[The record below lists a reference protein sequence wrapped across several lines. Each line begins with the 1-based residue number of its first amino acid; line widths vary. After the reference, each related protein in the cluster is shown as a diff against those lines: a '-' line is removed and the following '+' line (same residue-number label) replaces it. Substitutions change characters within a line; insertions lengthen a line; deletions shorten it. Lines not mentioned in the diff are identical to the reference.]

1 MAEGK
6 MELEELNY
14 NNDLKNNQ
22 PASTATNIMT
32 QTPVAS
38 EQTSEGTVSATDS
51 AIDTKGKKNKKSKKG
66 KNEGDEDGED
76 APAEPI
82 KTVSYLTLYR
92 FATNLDRFYILLAII
107 GSIGAGVGQPM
118 VALLMGDVLT
128 SITAIDMKD
137 KDKVNDEVVHYVILF
152 TVIGAATFLA
162 AYLQMCCWT
171 LSAENQVKR
180 IREEY
185 LHAILRQDI
194 GWHDTGKQA
203 ESLTTRLNS
212 DTQLIYDGMS
222 DKVGVALSN
231 FATFVSGFII
241 AFTRGW
247 RLSLVLLSCVPLL
260 GICGAMM
267 AKFTVAAASKGQD
280 SYSKAGAI
288 AEQTFSSIRTIVA
301 FGGQKRETHAY
312 VKQLDDAFVT
322 GKKKAIAVGT
332 GIGIF
337 MLILFATYSLS
348 FWYGSH
354 EVYKGNMVSG
364 EVLNVFMGMII
375 GAFALGNIGP
385 NVASFASAQG
395 AAYNIFQTID
405 RVPTIDSASPAG
417 AKPEN
422 VQGHVVVRDVDFH
435 YPSRPDVPILK
446 KMNIEVKPGQTVA
459 LVGHS
464 GSGKSTIVG
473 LVERFYDP
481 ISGSVT
487 LDGIEIKDWNVSY
500 LRDTIG
506 IVSQEPVLFNATIKQ
521 NIALGIRKD
530 QAEPTDKEI
539 IEACRLSNAHDFI
552 SNLPDKYNTMVG
564 EKGALLSGGQKQRI
578 AIARALI
585 KNPRILLLDE
595 ATSALD
601 TESERIVQAALDKA
615 SAGRSTIVIA
625 HRLSTI
631 MNADHIYV
639 MDKGLVM
646 ESGTHESLLAKGG
659 IYAGLVAKQQLKS
672 GGVDVNN
679 DLVETPVVDTT
690 ATATPH
696 IAIADDAVTQHGTAD
711 RRKSFSFSTK
721 LRRMSSARSIP
732 RSEKSL
738 QRVDTTID
746 IAETAKE
753 KEAREKKERAA
764 KIKAQK
770 APIMRVLKHM
780 RPEWALLAVGAIL
793 SGGAGAVFPMF
804 AKFFGNVLN
813 VLITDPKTNPNFLK
827 DADFDALVFL
837 IIGIAA
843 MITNGGAVII
853 FEYVG
858 EMMSRR
864 MRTLSFKAIISQ
876 EMGFFDREENN
887 TGALSSRLATDAYQM
902 HELVS
907 QIMKLA
913 FQTLVTVG
921 IGLTLAFIQSWRLT
935 LVILATIP
943 FVGASQYFALGTLA
957 GFSAKTKKAYEQS
970 GRVAN
975 EAIVNI
981 RTVATLSKE
990 AHFESKYYAVT
1001 QEPHHFA
1008 LRRAYVGS
1016 LGHALSQGVM
1026 FWTYAVGFYAGYRF
1040 VNDGT
1045 MEWTD
1050 LFQTLFY
1057 VIFMAMGLGQLAT
1070 QAPKFVKGKESAINV
1085 FELLDKHTTI
1095 DAFKDGIKP
1104 DHVDGHLGL
1113 EDVHF
1118 HYPTR
1123 PDHQIFKGVN
1133 VEVKPSQTV
1142 ALVGPSGCGK
1152 STMIALMERW
1162 YDTEKGKATIDKYD
1176 VRDLQLSNI
1185 REHMALVGQE
1195 PVLFDISIGE
1205 NIRYGI
1211 PDGKI
1216 MDHEQVVAAARAAN
1230 IHDFVMSLP
1239 QGYDTRVGDKGS
1251 QLSGG
1256 QKQRIAIARAM
1267 IRNPRIL
1274 LLDEATSALDSE
1286 SEKLVQEALDK
1297 ARAGRTTVVIAHR
1310 LKTIQDADLILVVK
1324 DGAIIESGKHYELIN
1339 QGGLYAE
1346 LCKKQNLEVT
1356 H

>member
-14 NNDLKNNQ
+14 NDDLKNNQ
-22 PASTATNIMT
+22 PSSTATNTMA

-38 EQTSEGTVSATDS
+38 EQKSESVASSTDS
-51 AIDTKGKKNKKSKKG
+51 TIDAKGKKSKKVKGDG
-66 KNEGDEDGED
+66 KDV
-76 APAEPI
+76 PAEPR
-82 KTVSYLTLYR
+82 KAVSYLTLYR
-92 FATNLDRFYILLAII
+92 FATKMDLFYIIVAII
-107 GSIGAGVGQPM
+107 ASIGAGVGQPM

-128 SITAIDMKD
+128 TITAIDPND
-137 KDKVNDEVVHYVILF
+137 QDKVNDEVIHYVVLF
-152 TVIGAATFLA
+152 TVIGAGIFVA
-162 AYLQMCCWT
+162 AYLQMCFWT

-222 DKVGVALSN
+222 DKVGLALSN
-231 FATFVSGFII
+231 FATFVAGFII
-241 AFTRGW
+241 AFSRGW
-247 RLSLVLLSCVPLL
+247 KLSLVLLSCVPLIGL
-260 GICGAMM
+260 CAAMM
-267 AKFTVAAASKGQD
+267 AKFTVASATKGQD

-301 FGGQKRETHAY
+301 FGGQKRETDAY
-312 VKQLDDAFVT
+312 VKQLDEAFAV
-322 GKKKAIAVGT
+322 GKKKAIAIGV
-332 GIGIF
+332 GIGAF
-337 MLILFATYSLS
+337 MFILFAAYSLS

-354 EVYKGNMVSG
+354 EVYKGNMTSG
-364 EVLNVFMGMII
+364 SVLNVFMGMII

-385 NVASFASAQG
+385 NIASFGSAQG

-405 RVPTIDSASPAG
+405 RIPTIDSANPAG
-417 AKPEN
+417 AKPDN
-422 VQGHVVVRDVDFH
+422 VQGHVVVRD
-435 YPSRPDVPILK
+435 
-446 KMNIEVKPGQTVA
+446 KMNVEIKPGQTVA

-487 LDGIEIKDWNVSY
+487 LDGIEIKDWNLSY

-521 NIALGIRKD
+521 NIALGTRKD
-530 QAEPTDKEI
+530 QTEPTDKEI
-539 IEACRLSNAHDFI
+539 EEACRLSNAHDFI
-552 SNLPDKYNTMVG
+552 SKLPDKYNTMVG

-639 MDKGLVM
+639 MDKGIVM

-659 IYAGLVAKQQLKS
+659 VYTSFVAKQQLKS
-672 GGVDVNN
+672 GGVDVDN
-679 DLVETPVVDTT
+679 DLVEAPVVDTT
-690 ATATPH
+690 PTATPH

-721 LRRMSSARSIP
+721 LRRLSSARSIP

-738 QRVDTTID
+738 QRADTAVA
-746 IAETAKE
+746 IAETLEE
-753 KEAREKKERAA
+753 KEAREKKEHAA

-770 APIMRVLKHM
+770 APIMRVLKYM
-780 RPEWALLAVGAIL
+780 RPEWTLLAAGAIL

-813 VLITDPKTNPNFLK
+813 VLMTDPKANPNFLK
-827 DADFDALVFL
+827 DADFDALIFL

-843 MITNGGAVII
+843 LITNGGAVMI

-858 EMMSRR
+858 ETMSRR
-864 MRTLSFKAIISQ
+864 MRTLSFKAIVSQ
-876 EMGFFDREENN
+876 EMGFFDKEENS

-907 QIMKLA
+907 QIMKLS

-921 IGLTLAFIQSWRLT
+921 IGLTLAFVQSWRLT

-975 EAIVNI
+975 ESIVNI
-981 RTVATLSKE
+981 RTVATLAKE
-990 AHFESKYYAVT
+990 AYFESKYFAVT
-1001 QEPHHFA
+1001 EQPHKFA
-1008 LRRAYVGS
+1008 
-1016 LGHALSQGVM
+1016 GVM
-1026 FWTYAVGFYAGYRF
+1026 FWTYAVGFYAGSQF
-1040 VNDGT
+1040 VNKGL

-1057 VIFMAMGLGQLAT
+1057 VIFMAMGLGQLAS

-1095 DAFKDGIKP
+1095 DAFKDGITP

-1152 STMIALMERW
+1152 STIIALLERW
-1162 YDTEKGKATIDKYD
+1162 YDTQNGKATIDKYD

-1185 REHMALVGQE
+1185 RQHMALVGQE
-1195 PVLFDISIGE
+1195 PILFDISIGE
-1205 NIRYGI
+1205 NIQYGI
-1211 PDGKI
+1211 PDGQTA
-1216 MDHEQVVAAARAAN
+1216 DHEQVVAAARAAN

-1239 QGYDTRVGDKGS
+1239 QAYDTRVGDKGS

-1310 LKTIQDADLILVVK
+1310 LRTIQDADLILVVK

-1339 QGGLYAE
+1339 QGGLYSE
-1346 LCKKQNLEVT
+1346 LCQKQNLEVT